1 MNVDENLLQ
10 LPLKESQDTNM
21 YKLSFDSNII

>member
-10 LPLKESQDTNM
+10 LPLKESQGTNM
-21 YKLSFDSNII
+21 YKTSFDSNII

>member
-1 MNVDENLLQ
+1 MNVDENLFQ
-10 LPLKESQDTNM
+10 LALKDSLDTNM

>member
-10 LPLKESQDTNM
+10 IALKEYQDTNM
-21 YKLSFDSNII
+21 YELSFDSNIV